1 MFEKIKNKGF
11 QVLTLHH
18 AEAILTHDMRNA
30 VDELES
36 VLMNISIP
44 VEELIRGGG
53 GEGQM
58 TQRMRMD
65 LSETYGW
72 KKHNFEI
79 KKIIDGKE
87 KESRSH
93 EIDHVKEY
101 PNGTFA
107 LEIEWNNKDPF
118 YDRDLENFQYH
129 PIGARQAS

>member
-79 KKIIDGKE
+79 KKLSMAKKRNPGHMK
-87 KESRSH
+87 
-93 EIDHVKEY
+93 
-101 PNGTFA
+101 
-107 LEIEWNNKDPF
+107 
-118 YDRDLENFQYH
+118 
-129 PIGARQAS
+129 